1 MDTYLYMSRWPKN
14 YPISRKREWNDCFIK
29 NTHKISMIDSF
40 RIKYENMNKPNETLE
55 TSTLMPHVYHNF
67 FLFLQRQINGPID
80 EYSFQE
86 KAPNSYDLRDH

>member
-1 MDTYLYMSRWPKN
+1 
-14 YPISRKREWNDCFIK
+14 
-29 NTHKISMIDSF
+29 
-40 RIKYENMNKPNETLE
+40 MNKPNETLE
-55 TSTLMPHVYHNF
+55 TSTLVPHVYHNF